1 MSTRYLKL
9 AGFVVGLSIM
19 IVCFACKPTM
29 LDKNW
34 GKSFEM
40 QKQSQILNPD
50 ASENMD
56 PVLGLDGYRAEKNI
70 DTYRKGPAPKKS
82 KEIGV
87 ISIRGK

>member
-1 MSTRYLKL
+1 ML
-9 AGFVVGLSIM
+9 I
-19 IVCFACKPTM
+19 CFACKPTM

-40 QKQSQILNPD
+40 QKRSQIMNPD

-56 PVLGLDGYRAEKNI
+56 PVLGLDGHRAEKNI
-70 DTYRKGPAPKKS
+70 DIYRKGPAPKKS

-87 ISIRGK
+87 ISIRRK